1 MANSA
6 FALSPISARAASP
19 TEADFEAIR
28 EAFVETA
35 RGRWF
40 LEEYTR
46 RNRNADTAMVL
57 DAVARIE
64 HTLAAQKEHKSA
76 ETQEQSSNALLAAM
90 AAVNDII
97 AAARA
102 SAETALSGPAIE
114 ETLAPSRK
122 CARVIREIVWGLRES
137 GADGRICALLDSQV
151 DAINAAC
158 DRMSA
163 SGIRDSVLSAFDLAT
178 QQIEQIATAHA
189 PHTESRQP
197 PPGPARDETP
207 AVSND
212 VIAFKRP
219 VEAPAPIAVVVEPV
233 SSHQETA
240 AVEMDAPPAHI
251 EEPADVTM
259 HAATVP
265 EEYPETMQAQAYAA
279 PPEDIPGVILDEDL
293 FDTTVEVDSSTD
305 ATTGT
310 VADEPLPVEIAAAV
324 IPMDTLPEAP
334 AKAAIAPVAEPIPE
348 ESLAHRASL
357 GASLIASGIISKPS
371 SPRSDPLAPIRR
383 MSQAE
388 KIAFFS

>member
-19 TEADFEAIR
+19 NEADFEAIR

-64 HTLAAQKEHKSA
+64 HTLAAQKEQRA
-76 ETQEQSSNALLAAM
+76 EAPQEHPSELPAAM
-90 AAVNDII
+90 AAVSDII
-97 AAARA
+97 AVARA
-102 SAETALSGPAIE
+102 SAETALSGPVLDD
-114 ETLAPSRK
+114 TLAASRK
-122 CARVIREIVWGLRES
+122 CARVIREIAWGLRES

-163 SGIRDSVLSAFDLAT
+163 SGIRDGVLSAFDQAA
-178 QQIEQIATAHA
+178 QQIEQITSVRA
-189 PHTESRQP
+189 PHTEASQSTAAPAHVEP
-197 PPGPARDETP
+197 PV
-207 AVSND
+207 VSND

-219 VEAPAPIAVVVEPV
+219 AETPATIDEVVEPD
-233 SSHQETA
+233 SDLQEA
-240 AVEMDAPPAHI
+240 ASAGADIPSAEIDVQVDIAPQ
-251 EEPADVTM
+251 V
-259 HAATVP
+259 ATVSGTDS
-265 EEYPETMQAQAYAA
+265 EQALAEAYST
-279 PPEDIPGVILDEDL
+279 PPEAIHGIVLDEEL
-293 FDTTVEVDSSTD
+293 FDTSLEIGSSADTTTD
-305 ATTGT
+305 TI
-310 VADEPLPVEIAAAV
+310 VSEPLPVSIAASVDAT
-324 IPMDTLPEAP
+324 DALPAISAE
-334 AKAAIAPVAEPIPE
+334 AAIVPAAEPMSDARLTPQ
-348 ESLAHRASL
+348 ASL
-357 GASLIASGIISKPS
+357 GASLIANGIISKPS